1 MAPPGRSSSRPGSPL
16 GRTASGSDLSSAA
29 TRSTSSAANRAKD
42 KDKDRGA
49 SAQSGGKTPR
59 RNTSHNNIKI
69 LDDDIS
75 WHNVRGDH
83 DDLFPQEDCCNNE
96 PTSNS
101 RTKPAMMTMPAS
113 SSPSAFAEA
122 DERYIEEEREERIL
136 VAERDARKRCEQNIL
151 YLFVADFLSSLLVYT
166 KYLITIN
173 SVVGVALTAMSTS
186 IAYNKTKEQQDVFVG
201 AMDWALLGFAIV
213 LPLSAIVRLAFLRR
227 EAALTHIVE
236 FKSNAL
242 AIYMAHADWNW
253 EGGKG
258 RDDSSVDSL
267 KHSDRVIRELIKL
280 GDDLCRYLTLPI
292 TSRARHRELPRGRTE
307 ASVVSKCTYLLLDSM
322 IARRMPRLSRMAEDL
337 KDAGLSATES
347 SRLRQFERFIVKSIE
362 QMRIIKN
369 YRTPL
374 ALRAFAN
381 IFTLL
386 IPPFYAPAFAQ
397 LAFDTNS
404 YALGMVFGVV
414 TSLAL
419 TALFE
424 SVNHLEDPFVAN
436 LTLDGIDVHEEL
448 SVLYWHQLVNTR
460 KFIFP
465 HAPPL
470 GGVDSNPNS
479 QEEEEDEMDYIGFS
493 SHHENIGFSSHGR
506 FFGKK
511 VPKKDLGSS
520 EASRKRISHFQDA
533 MPTNVSMYGASFD
546 KRNAKNAMVSTMHGA
561 GEGGVSRRS
570 TAKY

>member
-1 MAPPGRSSSRPGSPL
+1 MSSAGRSGNNKADTITAQRS
-16 GRTASGSDLSSAA
+16 GR
-29 TRSTSSAANRAKD
+29 
-42 KDKDRGA
+42 
-49 SAQSGGKTPR
+49 TPR
-59 RNTSHNNIKI
+59 RNTSHNSSKL

-75 WHNVRGDH
+75 WHNDRGEH
-83 DDLFPQEDCCNNE
+83 GDLFPQDDYHCRTGN
-96 PTSNS
+96 SNIDPS
-101 RTKPAMMTMPAS
+101 SKNGTTTMPES
-113 SSPSAFAEA
+113 SSAFAEA
-122 DERYIEEEREERIL
+122 DQRYIEEEREERIL
-136 VAERDARKRCEQNIL
+136 AAERDARKRCEHNVL
-151 YLFVADFLSSLLVYT
+151 YLFGADFLSSLLVYA

-173 SVVGVALTAMSTS
+173 SVFGVALTAMSTS
-186 IAYNKTKEQQDVFVG
+186 IAYNKTKEQQEVFVG

-213 LPLSAIVRLAFLRR
+213 LPLSAIVRFAFLRR

-253 EGGKG
+253 KGGKG
-258 RDDSSVDSL
+258 RDSSSVDSL
-267 KHSDRVIRELIKL
+267 QHSDGVIRELIKL

-292 TSRARHRELPRGRTE
+292 SSRARHRELPRGRTE

-322 IARRMPRLSRMAEDL
+322 IARRIPRLSRMAEDL

-347 SRLRQFERFIVKSIE
+347 SRLRQFERFILKSIE

-470 GGVDSNPNS
+470 GDADNNS
-479 QEEEEDEMDYIGFS
+479 KSQAEEEEDEVDDLGFT
-493 SHHENIGFSSHGR
+493 SHHENIGLSSHGK
-506 FFGKK
+506 FFG
-511 VPKKDLGSS
+511 KKDLGSS

-533 MPTNVSMYGASFD
+533 MPANVSMYGASFN
-546 KRNAKNAMVSTMHGA
+546 KYAKNAMVSSVHGA

-570 TAKY
+570 TAEH

>member
-1 MAPPGRSSSRPGSPL
+1 M
-16 GRTASGSDLSSAA
+16 
-29 TRSTSSAANRAKD
+29 
-42 KDKDRGA
+42 
-49 SAQSGGKTPR
+49 
-59 RNTSHNNIKI
+59 
-69 LDDDIS
+69 
-75 WHNVRGDH
+75 
-83 DDLFPQEDCCNNE
+83 
-96 PTSNS
+96 
-101 RTKPAMMTMPAS
+101 
-113 SSPSAFAEA
+113 
-122 DERYIEEEREERIL
+122 
-136 VAERDARKRCEQNIL
+136 
-151 YLFVADFLSSLLVYT
+151 
-166 KYLITIN
+166 
-173 SVVGVALTAMSTS
+173 
-186 IAYNKTKEQQDVFVG
+186 
-201 AMDWALLGFAIV
+201 
-213 LPLSAIVRLAFLRR
+213 LPLSAIVRFAFLRR

-253 EGGKG
+253 NGGKG
-258 RDDSSVDSL
+258 RDDSSVESL

-292 TSRARHRELPRGRTE
+292 SSRARHRELPRGRTE

-322 IARRMPRLSRMAEDL
+322 IARRIPRLSRMAEDL
-337 KDAGLSATES
+337 KDAGLSPTEC

-404 YALGMVFGVV
+404 YALGLVFGGV

-448 SVLYWHQLVNTR
+448 SVMYWHQLVNTR

-470 GGVDSNPNS
+470 GGDTDNKNGQV
-479 QEEEEDEMDYIGFS
+479 EEEDGGDDIGFS
-493 SHHENIGFSSHGR
+493 SRHEEMQNSLHGKI
-506 FFGKK
+506 FGRK
-511 VPKKDLGSS
+511 PARKDLGSS
-520 EASRKRISHFQDA
+520 EASRKRISHFQDDLPA
-533 MPTNVSMYGASFD
+533 NMSVYGFSSN
-546 KRNAKNAMVSTMHGA
+546 KRNAKNAMVSTVHGA

-570 TAKY
+570 TAEY